1 MKNFSTSFVFVL
13 CLFNAQGLDQ
23 KASASFEDQS
33 PEINN
38 FRTHEENYV
47 TIEEGDIESKSVESL
62 QVDGEV
68 EGDEV
73 NSNAT
78 AVSAESQQVD
88 GGFDVNASGTSHE
101 VNTDSSAN
109 GTAKDKVASA
119 EYKEPDAGGAEEEN
133 VNSAAVSNES
143 KAENR
148 VSGDVLVPT
157 VSSEENDGPASPKS
171 EEEKEGEREDNQP
184 EASSKLKAIEKKEM
198 KQIQAEKDAADW
210 SMLLGNPHRSIPS
223 YYTDLGRRFVPH
235 YPYVEIKRPATV
247 EKKKKKPLNIVR
259 DEYELD
265 HLIKTFLDI
274 KTREEQ
280 RLTPREAS
288 PEFVLEIAKQSALLN
303 AMRDVD
309 PNEFQSNILRSGD
322 YWNDVQVEQID
333 PRLAL
338 RSSNKVKTSMN
349 TLKVVVAPGTQ
360 LFSMVSKLMKR
371 SPRLLYVINK
381 SE

>member
-62 QVDGEV
+62 QV

-133 VNSAAVSNES
+133 
-143 KAENR
+143 
-148 VSGDVLVPT
+148 
-157 VSSEENDGPASPKS
+157 NDGPASPKS
-171 EEEKEGEREDNQP
+171 EEEKEGERE
-184 EASSKLKAIEKKEM
+184 LKAIEKKEM

-274 KTREEQ
+274 KTH
-280 RLTPREAS
+280 
-288 PEFVLEIAKQSALLN
+288 
-303 AMRDVD
+303 VD

-338 RSSNKVKTSMN
+338 RSSNKN

-371 SPRLLYVINK
+371 SPRLLYVINE